1 MLETLI
7 ICGAGIVS
15 GKEIMALELGEGLTQ
30 RGRSVHFVTSFWNN
44 GDFPNR
50 LKQLQIP
57 THILPIGF
65 ISATLT
71 KRCLEMTLEQV
82 RRWPS
87 LLWCYSSLVRRLR
100 PQKVIHTNW
109 HHLLLLLPLLR
120 PERDLFWLHDLV
132 PDLPQYRRVFGWL
145 ERRLGAFICVSQAS
159 ACSLRKIGIDEAKI
173 RVIHNGLTDPAD
185 SVDPRSPSH
194 ERLRIG
200 IVGQVNPEKGHA
212 DLLEACA
219 LLAREYSAPELHIF
233 GNGNAVYKTELVRR
247 SLDLG
252 VVELVNW
259 HEFVPDRREI
269 YGNLDVCVMPSRAT
283 ESFGLSALEAGFFG
297 LPSVV
302 TRRGGLPEIIE
313 HEVNGLV
320 VEAERPAELAEA
332 LSRLIKEPSLRQRLG
347 ANARR
352 RAVEH
357 FGRDRF
363 LNEFMAALKLEQ
375 PLKHTEVHELL

>member
-30 RGRSVHFVTSFWNN
+30 RGRSVHFITSFWNN

-71 KRCLEMTLEQV
+71 KRNLEMTLEQV

-87 LLWCYSSLVRRLR
+87 LLWDYSDLVRRLR
-100 PQKVIHTNW
+100 PQKVVHTNW
-109 HHLLLLLPLLR
+109 HHLLLLLPFLR
-120 PERDLFWLHDLV
+120 PERDLFWLHDVV
-132 PDLPQYRRVFGWL
+132 PDLPQYRRVFRWL
-145 ERRLGAFICVSQAS
+145 ERRLGAFICVSQAT
-159 ACSLRKIGIDEAKI
+159 ACSLRKIGIDEGKI
-173 RVIHNGLTDPAD
+173 RVIYNGLTDPAD
-185 SVDPRSPSH
+185 SVDLRPPSS
-194 ERLRIG
+194 ERLRFG
-200 IVGQVNPEKGHA
+200 IVGQVNACKGHA

-219 LLAREYSAPELHIF
+219 LLDREHSAMELHIF
-233 GNGNAVYKTELVRR
+233 GSGNAVYKDELVRM
-247 SLDLG
+247 SSGLG
-252 VVELVNW
+252 IETWVKW
-259 HEFVPDRREI
+259 HDFVSDRRLI
-269 YGNLDVCVMPSRAT
+269 FSTFDVCVVPSRSQDPLPTTAI
-283 ESFGLSALEAGFFG
+283 EAGFFG

-302 TRRGGLPEIIE
+302 TRRGGLPEIVE

-320 VEAERPAELAEA
+320 VEAERPAELAAA
-332 LSRLIKEPSLRQRLG
+332 LARLIGDPPLRQRLG

-363 LNEFMAALKLEQ
+363 LNEFIAVLNLEQ
-375 PLKHTEVHELL
+375 PAKCTEAHELV

>member
-30 RGRSVHFVTSFWNN
+30 RGRSVHFITSFWND

-50 LKQLQIP
+50 LMQLQIP

-71 KRCLEMTLEQV
+71 KRNLEMTLEQV
-82 RRWPS
+82 RHWPS
-87 LLWCYSSLVRRLR
+87 LLGGYSSLVRRLR
-100 PQKVIHTNW
+100 PQKVVHTNW
-109 HHLLLLLPLLR
+109 HHLLLLLPFLR
-120 PERDLFWLHDLV
+120 PERDLFWLHEVV
-132 PDLPQYRRVFGWL
+132 PDLLQYRRVFGWL
-145 ERRLGAFICVSQAS
+145 ERRLGAFICVSEAS

-185 SVDPRSPSH
+185 SVDPRSLSP
-194 ERLRIG
+194 ERPRFG
-200 IVGQVNPEKGHA
+200 IVGQVNAWKGHT

-219 LLAREYSAPELHIF
+219 LLVREHSAPELHIF
-233 GNGNAVYKTELVRR
+233 GNGNAVYKAELVRR

-252 VVELVNW
+252 IQERVKW
-259 HEFVPDRREI
+259 HDRRLI
-269 YGNLDVCVMPSRAT
+269 YSSFDVCVVPSRSQDPLPTTAI
-283 ESFGLSALEAGFFG
+283 EAGFFG

-302 TRRGGLPEIIE
+302 TRRGGLPEIVE

-363 LNEFMAALKLEQ
+363 LNEFMAVLNLEQ
-375 PLKHTEVHELL
+375 PALYDQRVTWRKA